1 MPDYTR
7 TTSAR
12 HQAPNIGVPRHLNLR
27 GLRFMAAGGGG
38 DGDPGQGAPIALETP
53 PQGDPADAPLGPNGE
68 KALHA
73 EREARKSLEQTVAQL
88 QQAQKDQMAAIAAA
102 FGVTP
107 DAKDKDG
114 SQLIETLQRQVTEMQ
129 RESLV
134 LRVAGAHQITEPDDI
149 ELLKSATDEATMTKL
164 AGRLAA
170 KAVETPGTPKPDLTQ
185 GPKGDTPKPDVGPGM
200 PRLQAA
206 YASTTP
212 TK

>member
-1 MPDYTR
+1 MPDDT
-7 TTSAR
+7 
-12 HQAPNIGVPRHLNLR
+12 QNP
-27 GLRFMAAGGGG
+27 
-38 DGDPGQGAPIALETP
+38 APIVEATTP
-53 PQGDPADAPLGPNGE
+53 QDHPADKPLGPNGE
-68 KALHA
+68 KALQA
-73 EREARKSLEQTVAQL
+73 EREARKGLEQTVAQL

-107 DAKDKDG
+107 DAKDRDG
-114 SQLIETLQRQVTEMQ
+114 SQLIETLQQQVTEMQ

-134 LRVAGAHQITEPDDI
+134 LRVAATHQITEPGDI
-149 ELLKSATDEATMTKL
+149 ELLKSATDEATMTRL

-185 GPKGDTPKPDVGPGM
+185 GPKGDAPRPDVGPGM

-206 YASTTP
+206 YSSPTP